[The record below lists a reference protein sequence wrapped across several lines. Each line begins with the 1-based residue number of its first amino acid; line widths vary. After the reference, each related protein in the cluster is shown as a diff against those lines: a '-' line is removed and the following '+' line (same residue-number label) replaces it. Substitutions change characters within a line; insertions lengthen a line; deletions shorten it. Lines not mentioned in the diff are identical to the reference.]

1 MTTKESLQTSKNLAA
16 NGNASQTHSGEAE
29 STSRKTAVLVGV
41 LFIIGT
47 VAGILSGVFSLPVL
61 GEPDYLANIAANAT
75 PLIISAIFVLIMG
88 FSLVMVPVLLFP
100 IFRKYNEVL
109 ALGAVIFRGVL
120 EAVTYMGMTICWL
133 LLISLSQAYA
143 QASAADASYFQ
154 ALGALVLETSD
165 WIGLIL
171 AIVFSLGALM
181 IYYLFYRSSL
191 IPRWLS
197 GWGLI
202 GAILYLA
209 APLLTMFDPQHPPL
223 SLDSGVGV
231 LMAPLALQE
240 MVMAV
245 WLIVK
250 GFNNSNVINE
260 ESN

>member
-1 MTTKESLQTSKNLAA
+1 MTTKV
-16 NGNASQTHSGEAE
+16 HSSPISDIEKVQSRKAE
-29 STSRKTAVLVGV
+29 VTNRKTAVLVGI

-47 VAGILSGVFSLPVL
+47 GAGILSGVFTLPIL
-61 GEPDYLANIAANAT
+61 DDPDYLATIAANAT
-75 PLIISAIFVLIMG
+75 PLIIGAIMVLVMG
-88 FSLVMVPVLLFP
+88 FALAMIPALLFP
-100 IFRKYNEVL
+100 IFKKYNEVL

-120 EAVTYMGMTICWL
+120 EAVTYIGIVICWL

-143 QASAADASYFQ
+143 QATASDASFFQ
-154 ALGALVLETSD
+154 ALGALLWEAAD

-181 IYYLFYRSSL
+181 IYYLFYKSRL

-209 APLLTMFDPQHPPL
+209 TPLLTMFDPQHPPL
-223 SLDSGVGV
+223 SLDSGVGI

-240 MVMAV
+240 MVLAV

-250 GFNNSNVINE
+250 GFNHSNAIQV
-260 ESN
+260 